1 MHDLLPMFDQP
12 PRERSD
18 AARNREALLAA
29 AARLVEDQGVDAVTM
44 DSVAAEAGVGK
55 GTVFRRFDSREGLM
69 AALLNRSETEW
80 QRLVIEGPPPLGP
93 GAPAIERLHAFGHSR
108 MEVNLQH
115 AELIRAAGRAGE
127 RSYAAVSFAAMHV
140 RYLLHE
146 LGVRGDVFFLAT
158 ALLAPLEMVVLVQQ
172 TRIEE
177 VPLARVQA
185 GWDDLVRRVVCSA
198 VNEPSAGYVTS
209 PAAAGLA
216 RGPRPR
222 PGRTATATAPPRRG
236 ARRASRPPEGRRG
249 SSAAAA
255 RPPACR

>member
-1 MHDLLPMFDQP
+1 VRVLDHVQLPLLDQP

-29 AARLVEDQGVDAVTM
+29 AARLVDEHGVDAVTM

-93 GAPAIERLHAFGHSR
+93 GASPLERLHAFGHSR
-108 MEVNLQH
+108 MEINLQH
-115 AELIRAAGRAGE
+115 AELIRAAGSAGS

-140 RYLLHE
+140 RYLLTE
-146 LGVRGDVFFLAT
+146 LGVRGDVVFLAT

-172 TRIEE
+172 TRIDQI
-177 VPLARVQA
+177 PLTRIQH
-185 GWDDLVRRVVCSA
+185 GWDDLVRRVVCSE
-198 VNEPSAGYVTS
+198 VNQP
-209 PAAAGLA
+209 P
-216 RGPRPR
+216 
-222 PGRTATATAPPRRG
+222 PG
-236 ARRASRPPEGRRG
+236 
-249 SSAAAA
+249 
-255 RPPACR
+255 